1 MPNRAPTRLAAATLA
16 AALAIPTSI
25 AAPPWTVEETP
36 IELVLDAKGRLEAI
50 RSRGLRLVPK
60 AFRGSF
66 VVAEVLRRG
75 GVVEEGEVILR
86 IDAEDLA
93 KELDRARIRLE
104 ESTLRLDLL
113 REEQK
118 VAEEAGLTRLERTRL
133 AAERAERALERHR
146 AIESERQLRGAVL
159 ELQGNEDWLTNQQ
172 QELDQLESMYRG
184 TSLANETKDIVLERS
199 RRALSRAK
207 ESLALASIDHELYL
221 TVRRAER
228 DRDVEDQ
235 ARFSAQDL
243 AHAEVMSRLEAIR
256 RRLAFADA
264 ERELEDLAEQ
274 VEDLEADVSSLE
286 VKAPASGILTAISL
300 EPGDELSARQ
310 TFAELLDVSAFRIDL
325 RLSPQDRGWL
335 APGQAVAVTLPAVAG
350 LSAAG
355 AVKEVSSVGMPD
367 GDGTVFPAEVE
378 VGAADP
384 RMLVGLEGKVS
395 ATHRTEPVL
404 AVPKAAVSS
413 RDGRDVLVVI
423 LDGREVERE
432 VVVGRRGSTLV
443 EIVEGLV
450 PGDRVV
456 VPDPPAED
464 GTGS

>member
-1 MPNRAPTRLAAATLA
+1 MPHSAARCLAAASLA
-16 AALAIPTSI
+16 AAFATPALLG
-25 AAPPWTVEETP
+25 APPWTVEQTP
-36 IELVLDAKGRLEAI
+36 IELILDAKGRLEAI

-75 GVVEEGEVILR
+75 GVVEAGEVILR
-86 IDAEDLA
+86 LDAEDLA

-113 REEQK
+113 REEQR
-118 VAEEAGLTRLERTRL
+118 VAEERDMTQLERTRL
-133 AAERAERALERHR
+133 AAERTGKALERHR
-146 AIESERQLRGAVL
+146 AVESERQLRGAVL
-159 ELQGNEDWLTNQQ
+159 ELQGSEDWLTNQQ
-172 QELDQLESMYRG
+172 QELDQLEAMYRG

-199 RRALSRAK
+199 RRALARAK

-235 ARFSAQDL
+235 ARFSAQEL
-243 AHAEVMSRLEAIR
+243 AHLEVMSRLEAIR

-264 ERELEDLAEQ
+264 ERELGDLAEQ
-274 VEDLEADVSSLE
+274 VEDLESDLASLE
-286 VKAPASGILTAISL
+286 VKAPATGILTAISL
-300 EPGDELSARQ
+300 QPGDELSARQ
-310 TFAELLDVSAFRIDL
+310 NFAELLDVSAFRITLQVD
-325 RLSPQDRGWL
+325 PQDRGWL
-335 APGQAVAVTLPAVAG
+335 SAGQAVAVTLPAAAG

-355 AVKEVSSVGMPD
+355 VVKEVSSVGTPD
-367 GDGTVFPAEVE
+367 GDGTAFPAEVE
-378 VGAADP
+378 VGALDP

-404 AVPKAAVSS
+404 AVPRAAISS
-413 RDGRDVLVVI
+413 RDGRDFLVVI

-432 VVVGRRGSTLV
+432 VLVGRRGVDLV
-443 EIVEGLV
+443 EVVEGLS

-456 VPDPPAED
+456 VPDPPAEE
-464 GTGS
+464 GSGS